1 MPQSHPRLWALSA
14 KVCLRRQE
22 PWALWHR
29 LAPGERGWAEEAPA
43 GENAS
48 PRSPQWKHSDEGDG
62 ILDSKS
68 LKSGGAGDTD
78 IPPPTHKQGRIPD
91 IAVGGGSG
99 PGLLL

>member
-1 MPQSHPRLWALSA
+1 MGLGR
-14 KVCLRRQE
+14 
-22 PWALWHR
+22 
-29 LAPGERGWAEEAPA
+29 APA

-48 PRSPQWKHSDEGDG
+48 PRSAQWKHSDEGDG

-68 LKSGGAGDTD
+68 LKSGGVGDTD
-78 IPPPTHKQGRIPD
+78 ILPPTHKQGRIPN